1 MLERGL
7 AVLAGFML
15 NGEHNMVYGEQTN
28 EQFTTSKSTTTTLLN
43 DVLAACKML
52 GKVHHYGLPTFPV
65 HPPSVV
71 HSPQT
76 SSAKSSSSSSSGS
89 PSGDAGQGQG
99 LGPGSPLLEHPV
111 RDGLW
116 GRLCY
121 FIAQSSTCTH
131 TLITNTAS
139 TSTSATPSTSTITST
154 TASITTTSPYIDP
167 TATVTVPATATT
179 TTSDTS
185 SPSQVPSQ
193 FPSQLPS
200 QTPSQ
205 TTSQIVPLTFAQSI
219 SLITGALA
227 VGAGEV
233 AASLAVGAA
242 HRRVH

>member
-1 MLERGL
+1 
-7 AVLAGFML
+7 
-15 NGEHNMVYGEQTN
+15 MVYGEQTN
-28 EQFTTSKSTTTTLLN
+28 EQFTTSKSATTTTTTTLLY

-52 GKVHHYGLPTFPV
+52 GKVHHYGVPTFPV
-65 HPPSVV
+65 QPPSVV
-71 HSPQT
+71 DSSQT
-76 SSAKSSSSSSSGS
+76 SSAKSSSSSSSS
-89 PSGDAGQGQG
+89 SSF
-99 LGPGSPLLEHPV
+99 GSPLLEHPV

-121 FIAQSSTCTH
+121 FIAQSSTT
-131 TLITNTAS
+131 
-139 TSTSATPSTSTITST
+139 TPT
-154 TASITTTSPYIDP
+154 TTTSPYIDPTIDP